1 MTLRALIRK
10 RDTGELATAI
20 PAISA
25 IPASDSTG
33 NDQRIARIAK
43 VAVANPK
50 ERQTAPLAIVGA
62 GDTATDPM
70 TPADVRIE
78 KVIDQLHGDPGLRFA
93 VEAHIDADPD
103 AVILT
108 LALRNRA
115 ACELRIPK
123 DKYDPF
129 LLLELIK
136 RHSGTVQ

>member
-1 MTLRALIRK
+1 MTLLALIRK
-10 RDTGELATAI
+10 RDTGSIATAI
-20 PAISA
+20 PAIAA
-25 IPASDSTG
+25 IPASVSTE

-50 ERQTAPLAIVGA
+50 EQQTAPLAIVSTGH
-62 GDTATDPM
+62 TAPP
-70 TPADVRIE
+70 PADVRIG
-78 KVIDQLHGDPGLRFA
+78 KVIDRLHGDPGLRLA
-93 VEAHIDADPD
+93 VEANIDADPD

-108 LALRNRA
+108 LAIRHKG

-123 DKYDPF
+123 EKYDPF